1 MPRIEFTVNTPM
13 PLLLLTTLLAS
24 LTVGTVNA
32 QRSYLDDVLV
42 PSSKARAAY
51 YLEPDGQDAQGGFLA
66 HIYTLDGVLKAD
78 GRYMDA
84 GFRVPD
90 GHFVFYYPTGKMES
104 EGNYTKGKKD
114 GVWQRH
120 DKWGRELAEKVY
132 DAAPLTNLV
141 YTLAQTMPQYPGGDK
156 ALVRY
161 VRDKVGKTRG
171 DVMASFIV
179 EKDGK
184 LSDVQVVGAED
195 PGTAEEIAGLIN
207 SLPPWQAGVQ
217 DGQPVRVQMR
227 VALK

>member
-1 MPRIEFTVNTPM
+1 MPF
-13 PLLLLTTLLAS
+13 LLLTTIMAS
-24 LTVGTVNA
+24 LAVGSVNA
-32 QRSYLDDVLV
+32 QRSYLDEVLE
-42 PSSKARAAY
+42 PASKAKAAY
-51 YLEPDGQDAQGGFLA
+51 YLDPGGKDGQGGFLA

-84 GFRVPD
+84 EYRVAD
-90 GHFVFYYPTGKMES
+90 GHFVFYYPNGKVES
-104 EGNYTKGKKD
+104 EGDYQKGRKN
-114 GVWQRH
+114 GVWQRN

-132 DAAPLTNLV
+132 DAAPLKNLV

-161 VRDKVGKTRG
+161 VRDKVGKTHG

-179 EKDGK
+179 EKDGQ

-195 PGTAEEIAGLIN
+195 PRTADQIAGVIN

-227 VALK
+227 VPLK